1 MLFDQNI
8 FIIFAGIILEN
19 TYLLTCHHV
28 TRRSADPHD
37 QVHQE
42 ISSHE
47 KVKFADQQKVLSRQ
61 KRQLWRIPQQQFGGK
76 QPFMQQQQP
85 SQSHQDFEDL
95 SHFNDQRYAYHFKG
109 PFLYYVSIF
118 LDLF

>member
-1 MLFDQNI
+1 MFSDQNL

-28 TRRSADPHD
+28 TRRSVDPHD

-47 KVKFADQQKVLSRQ
+47 KVKFADQQKVLSRK
-61 KRQLWRIPQQQFGGK
+61 KRQLWRIPQQQFGK

-95 SHFNDQRYAYHFKG
+95 SHFNDQRYAYHLKLG
-109 PFLYYVSIF
+109 GRGTRYNLIK
-118 LDLF
+118 